1 MFINSKINLL
11 VRDGKEEY
19 KIKKDFIGDIPE
31 WVANS
36 WLVQMA
42 IKSGDVVTPK
52 AKTDKALEQADEK
65 AEAETEGVR
74 KNKRTK

>member
-11 VRDGKEEY
+11 VRNGKEGY

-42 IKSGDVVTPK
+42 IKSGDVVTPR

>member
-11 VRDGKEEY
+11 VRNGKEEY

-42 IKSGDVVTPK
+42 IKSGDVVTTK
-52 AKTDKALEQADEK
+52 TKTDKSLEQADEK

>member
-1 MFINSKINLL
+1 MFINSKISLL
-11 VRDGKEEY
+11 VRNGKEEY

>member
-36 WLVQMA
+36 WLVKMA

-52 AKTDKALEQADEK
+52 AKTDKVLEQADEK

>member
-11 VRDGKEEY
+11 VRNGKKEY
-19 KIKKDFIGDIPE
+19 KIKKDFIGDIPK
-31 WVANS
+31 WVADS

-42 IKSGDVVTPK
+42 IKSGDVVTPR

>member
-11 VRDGKEEY
+11 VRNGKEKY

>member
-11 VRDGKEEY
+11 VRNGKEEY

-31 WVANS
+31 WVADS

-52 AKTDKALEQADEK
+52 AKTDKALEQAGEK

>member
-11 VRDGKEEY
+11 VRNGKEEY

-52 AKTDKALEQADEK
+52 TKTDKALEKADEK

>member
-11 VRDGKEEY
+11 VRNDKEEY